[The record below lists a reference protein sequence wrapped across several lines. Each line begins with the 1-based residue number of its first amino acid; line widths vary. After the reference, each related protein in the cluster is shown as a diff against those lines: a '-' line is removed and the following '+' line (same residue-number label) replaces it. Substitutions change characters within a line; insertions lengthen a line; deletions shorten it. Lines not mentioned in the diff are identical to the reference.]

1 MKRSQRSRI
10 LFACFITG
18 CLLVIV
24 PFKLSW
30 GNPVSQLA
38 LLAPVPSPNTLERN
52 ALNHRPLPLPMVQ
65 VPETVKRC
73 VEAGGERLDG
83 LGTVQDRGKIFYLL
97 AVYSDFADNDPFNA
111 ADELIALDSQSG
123 CTRLVDSQSVRK
135 PLSLYLSSPAAQALE
150 QQRFRR
156 YIVLLGGIHPLQQ
169 KLDDRITAVSG
180 TYLLSDEQVQALRQ
194 LHVQIPNPYRVLKP
208 GTFPD

>member
-1 MKRSQRSRI
+1 MKRSRRSRI

-30 GNPVSQLA
+30 GNPLSQPA

-52 ALNHRPLPLPMVQ
+52 ALMNHRPLPIQPVQ
-65 VPETVKRC
+65 VPEAVKRC
-73 VEAGGERLDG
+73 VESSGERLDG
-83 LGTVQDRGKIFYLL
+83 LGTVQERGKTFYLL
-97 AVYSDFADNDPFNA
+97 AIYSDFADNDPFNA
-111 ADELIALDSQSG
+111 ADELIALNSQSG

-135 PLSLYLSSPAAQALE
+135 PLNLYLSPPAAQALE
-150 QQRFRR
+150 QQRFQR
-156 YIVLLGGIHPLQQ
+156 YIVLLGGVHQLQQ
-169 KLDDRITAVSG
+169 KLGDRITVASG

-194 LHVQIPNPYRVLKP
+194 LHVQTPTP
-208 GTFPD
+208 TEF

>member
-1 MKRSQRSRI
+1 MKRSYRSRI
-10 LFACFITG
+10 LFVCFIAG
-18 CLLVIV
+18 CLLVIA

-30 GNPVSQLA
+30 GDPLSQSG

-52 ALNHRPLPLPMVQ
+52 ALNHRPLPISTVQ

-73 VEAGGERLDG
+73 VESGGERLDG
-83 LGTVQDRGKIFYLL
+83 LGTVQDRGKTFYLL
-97 AVYSDFADNDPFNA
+97 AIYSDFADNDPFNA

-156 YIVLLGGIHPLQQ
+156 YVTLLGGVHQLQQ
-169 KLDDRITAVSG
+169 KLGDRITAASG

-194 LHVQIPNPYRVLKP
+194 LHIQIPRPYRVLKP
-208 GTFPD
+208 DTFPD